1 MMKYCFLILSL
12 ALVAGCSVLQNGD
25 SYTGEEKVFSKNFTG
40 ASTKKREAVGREPG
54 WELGFSF
61 ITAKDAR
68 LKGVW
73 IKNPTRANIP
83 VSVWE
88 ADNKQLIQSFQFN
101 VNDTLNYNHFILQQP
116 LLLIANKKYCITI
129 NVTRY
134 YYQPLV
140 FSRLPLQANNCTI
153 ISSVCEETYYP
164 RYPQFEITDVV
175 HGLIDI
181 DLDFK
186 Q

>member
-1 MMKYCFLILSL
+1 MKYCFLISL
-12 ALVAGCSVLQNGD
+12 LVSLTSCGVLQNGV
-25 SYTGEEKVFSKNFTG
+25 SYTGEEKVFSKNFKG

-61 ITAKDAR
+61 ATAKEAR

-73 IKNPTRANIP
+73 IKNPTRGNIP
-83 VSVWE
+83 VSVW
-88 ADNKQLIQSFQFN
+88 DTDSKQLIQSFQFN

-116 LLLIANKKYCITI
+116 VPLMANKKYCISI
-129 NVTRY
+129 NVTSY

-140 FSRLPLQANNCTI
+140 FSSLPIQSNNCTM
-153 ISSVCEETYYP
+153 ISSVYEETHYQ
-164 RYPQFEITDVV
+164 RYPQFELNNVV

>member
-1 MMKYCFLILSL
+1 MKYCVLILSMAVL
-12 ALVAGCSVLQNGD
+12 TGCSVLQNGI
-25 SYTGEEKVFSKNFTG
+25 SYAGEEKIFSKNRNG
-40 ASTKKREAVGREPG
+40 VATKKREAVGREPG

-61 ITAKDAR
+61 TTAKEAR

-73 IKNPTRANIP
+73 IKNPTRGNVP
-83 VSVWE
+83 VSVWDAE
-88 ADNKQLIQSFQFN
+88 SKQLIQSFQFN
-101 VNDTLNYNHFILQQP
+101 VSDTLQFKHFMLQQP
-116 LLLIANKKYCITI
+116 LPLVANKKYCITI

-140 FSRLPLQANNCTI
+140 FSRLPMQANNCTM
-153 ISSVCEETYYP
+153 ISSVYEETYYP

>member
-1 MMKYCFLILSL
+1 MAVL
-12 ALVAGCSVLQNGD
+12 AGCGVLQNGV
-25 SYTGEEKVFSKNFTG
+25 SYTGEEKVFSKNLTG
-40 ASTKKREAVGREPG
+40 TSTKKREAAGREPG
-54 WELGFSF
+54 WELGFAFS
-61 ITAKDAR
+61 TTKDAR

-73 IKNPTRANIP
+73 IKNPTRGNIP
-83 VSVWE
+83 VSVWD
-88 ADNKQLIQSFQFN
+88 ADSKQFIQSFQFN
-101 VNDTLNYNHFILQQP
+101 VSDTLNYNHFILQQP
-116 LLLIANKKYCITI
+116 LPLIANKKYCITI

-134 YYQPLV
+134 YYQSLV
-140 FSRLPLQANNCTI
+140 FSRLPLQANNCTM
-153 ISSVCEETYYP
+153 ISSVYEETYYP